1 MTRKQIHGYLELMRL
16 DKPVGIYLLLWPTL
30 WALLLAADGIP
41 KFEMLLIFVLGV
53 ILTRSAGCVIN
64 DYADRRVDGAVAR
77 TASRPLVRGAVT
89 AKQAL
94 LLFALLMLC
103 AFGLVLQLNLA
114 TIVWSFVALFLATL
128 YPFMKRYTHLP
139 QVFLGAAFGI
149 AIPMAFAAIQGS
161 VPTLAWWLYGANMC
175 WIVAYDTAY
184 AMVDRDDDLK
194 VGIKSTAI
202 LFGRYDRLCIGLL
215 QGGFLF
221 GLAFLGL
228 QQDFTIIYFSSLLG
242 AGLSFIYQHRLLC
255 NKQRE
260 GYFNAFKNNNWT
272 GIFITVGLCLEVSNF
287 NFLSS

>member
-1 MTRKQIHGYLELMRL
+1 MTRIQIRGYLQLMRL

-41 KFEMLLIFVLGV
+41 KFEILFVFVLGV

-64 DYADRRVDGAVAR
+64 DYADRHLDGAVAR
-77 TASRPLVRGAVT
+77 TADRPLVRGAVT

-94 LLFALLMLC
+94 VLFALLMLS

-114 TIVWSFVALFLATL
+114 TISWSVVALLLATL

-161 VPTLAWWLYGANMC
+161 VPALAWWLYGANMC

-202 LFGRYDRLCIGLL
+202 LFGHYDRLCIGLL
-215 QGGFLF
+215 QLIF
-221 GLAFLGL
+221 
-228 QQDFTIIYFSSLLG
+228 LLG
-242 AGLSFIYQHRLLC
+242 MAFVGWQQYVSWAYFAGLFFAGLSFVYQHVLLRRQ
-255 NKQRE
+255 QRE
-260 GYFNAFKNNNWT
+260 ESFKAFKNNNLT
-272 GIFITVGLCLEVSNF
+272 GIFITAGLYLEVAGLKLVSW
-287 NFLSS
+287 